1 MSIHS
6 RRDFIVSS
14 AAAAS
19 VMAVRPDQV
28 FADDN
33 KPADMTITRW
43 SGAAPTSNAEIDKI
57 AGQLTVKAI
66 EGLGGMK
73 RFVKSGMKVWVKPNI
88 GWDRTPEYAANT
100 NPEVVAAIVRMCLE
114 AGAKSVT
121 VGDNTC
127 NVDRK
132 CYVSSGIA
140 DAATKAG
147 AEVVFL
153 DPSRFKETAING
165 EHLKSIPIF
174 PAILES
180 DLVINVPIVKHHV
193 LAKATMCMKNYMGVI
208 DNRKAFHQNIP
219 GCLVDLTRFLKPQI
233 CILDA
238 VRILKD
244 HGPRGGKLEDVETK
258 LTLAAGVDIV
268 ALDAWGAEVL
278 GHKPTDIESVVQGA
292 QGGLG
297 KIDYR
302 SLALREIAVS

>member
-19 VMAVRPDQV
+19 VIAVRPDQV

-33 KPADMTITRW
+33 KPVDMTITRW

-57 AGQLTVKAI
+57 AGQLAVKAI

-73 RFVKSGMKVWVKPNI
+73 RFVKQGAKVWVKPNI

-100 NPEVVAAIVRMCLE
+100 NPEVVAAIVRMCRE
-114 AGAKSVT
+114 AGAASVT

-153 DPSRFKETAING
+153 DPSRFKETDING
-165 EHLKSIPIF
+165 QHIKSIPIF

-219 GCLVDLTRFLKPQI
+219 GCLVDITRFMKPQI

-268 ALDAWGAEVL
+268 ALDAWGSEQL

-292 QGGLG
+292 QAGLG